1 LLNLFLVRSHHWL
14 FLLCFFQ
21 PTLAFAAPP
30 TTQPAPVP
38 GAELQPILKG
48 LAADD
53 WLTREQAQTRLGQ
66 MDTNARPLLLSVMRE
81 TKDDDVRS
89 RLEAAIHTI
98 DDNSKTSPTLVSASL
113 KNVTARE
120 AFKEIA
126 KQAGVRIDVSDLE
139 REDEPRFSMEI
150 TRRPFWQAVRDLCL
164 KTRLQPD
171 IRGEP
176 PQVVID
182 SLPTRWCN
190 RPVSS
195 HGPFLVVAARIERD
209 YKVDLA
215 KPDELERRFRIQF
228 TAYSDPKL
236 LVLKNARETRL
247 EEAVDERGNSLL
259 PPTEEEFIPES
270 SDYRGPWEWKLS
282 AKLHHPEGAGQ
293 RIAHLRGSAQ
303 FLVRTQY
310 ETWEISQVMSVQ
322 NATRVIA
329 GTRITIEGLSKT
341 DEGYTLRI
349 RGQGALCGLVSPGL
363 ADQFEAIRRSI
374 RLFDQNGRTFAV
386 DFAGGSGREDWSYLF
401 TFKPT
406 PAQDATAEPSKLIW
420 DVPTEAKFLVVPF
433 DFKNLPLP

>member
-1 LLNLFLVRSHHWL
+1 LLNLLLVRSHHWL
-14 FLLCFFQ
+14 FLLCFIQ
-21 PTLAFAAPP
+21 PAFAYAASP
-30 TTQPAPVP
+30 TTQPASAPP
-38 GAELQPILKG
+38 DLQPILKG
-48 LAADD
+48 LSADD
-53 WLTREQAQTRLGQ
+53 WLTREQAQTRLQ
-66 MDTNARPLLLSVMRE
+66 QLDNNARPLLLSVMRE

-98 DDNSKTSPTLVSASL
+98 EDNSKTSPTLVSASL
-113 KNVTARE
+113 KHVTARE

-126 KQAGVRIDVSDLE
+126 KQAGVRVDVSDLE
-139 REDEPRFSMEI
+139 REDEPRFSMDI
-150 TRRPFWQAVRDLCL
+150 TPRPFWQAVRDLCL
-164 KTRLQPD
+164 KTSLQ
-171 IRGEP
+171 
-176 PQVVID
+176 ID

-190 RPVSS
+190 RPASV
-195 HGPFLVVAARIERD
+195 HGPFLVVADRIERD

-215 KPDELERRFRIQF
+215 KPDEPEHRFRIQF

-236 LVLKNARETRL
+236 LVLKNARETKL

-329 GTRITIEGLSKT
+329 GTRVTIEGLSKS

-374 RLFDQNGRTFAV
+374 RLLDQNGRTFAV
-386 DFAGGSGREDWSYLF
+386 DFAGGAGREDWSYLF

-406 PAQDATAEPSKLIW
+406 PAQDATAEPCKLIW